1 MQTKNEAISAI
12 RKLNTTVAPNFL
24 AEFSKLE
31 LEQYLTRLR
40 QRSNPQAAH
49 IRRDRR
55 RIAKKSFTTHF
66 SAT

>member
-1 MQTKNEAISAI
+1 MQTKSEAITAI
-12 RKLNTTVAPNFL
+12 IRLNTTVNPNFL

-31 LEQYLTRLR
+31 LEQYLTRLQ
-40 QRSNPQAAH
+40 QRSNPMAAH

-55 RIAKKSFTTHF
+55 RITKKSSTPHF

>member
-1 MQTKNEAISAI
+1 MQTKKEAITAI
-12 RKLNTTVAPNFL
+12 RQLNTTVTPQFL

-40 QRSNPQAAH
+40 QRSNQAAAH

-55 RIAKKSFTTHF
+55 RITKKSYTPHF

>member
-1 MQTKNEAISAI
+1 MQTKNEAITAI
-12 RKLNTTVAPNFL
+12 IRLNTTANPNFL

-31 LEQYLTRLR
+31 LEQYLSRLQ
-40 QRSNPQAAH
+40 QRSNPTVAH

-55 RIAKKSFTTHF
+55 RSTKKTTSPHF